1 MWRVICKFI
10 FPVDR
15 KVSPASGITIIAF
28 WLFVGWSF
36 GMLPAFGSGFAKAS
50 DVQSITISLL
60 ETSILA
66 HRTRYCQAPD
76 GTDVRSYFFS
86 QTQSKVRA
94 YKEATGTS
102 FVLPPCKDLV
112 YVTAIAAADAA

>member
-1 MWRVICKFI
+1 MWETIRLVI
-10 FPVDR
+10 FPADR

-28 WLFVGWSF
+28 WFFVGWSF
-36 GMLPAFGSGFAKAS
+36 GMIPAFGSGFAKAS

-60 ETSILA
+60 ETSILD

-94 YKEATGTS
+94 YKEATGIS
-102 FVLPPCKDLV
+102 FMLPPCKDLV
-112 YVTAIAAADAA
+112 YVTTSTAADAA